1 MDIFGIK
8 ETKNSKEQQRIVGS
22 EIHPD
27 YQGYLGNQGY
37 GKSRISRKSDSS
49 SIPGLIGV

>member
-27 YQGYLGNQGY
+27 YQGYLGNQEYQGNQTHQAY
-37 GKSRISRKSDSS
+37 QG
-49 SIPGLIGV
+49 

>member
-8 ETKNSKEQQRIVGS
+8 EPINSKEQQRIVGS

-27 YQGYLGNQGY
+27 YQGY